1 MIIWQTWAYPTRS
14 NFTLRGQYTAP
25 RGKPVLHFIHGNSYS
40 GLTYLPLWEALYQ
53 DFDIF
58 LHDAQGHGDSDEGG
72 AFVGWNESA
81 ELALEVA
88 ASVLQPTYGN
98 VPVYGCG
105 HSFGGILTLLMSE
118 QQPALFD
125 ELVLLDP
132 ILFLPSMIVP
142 MRVLSALQLYAL
154 NPYAKRARR
163 RRSVWLDAQNAY
175 QGLHQ
180 RGMFRGWSDDAL
192 HAYVAHAMAAGEDG
206 QWQLKCSPARE
217 AEIFSSYARG
227 LWPYITK
234 RLAVPTH
241 VWGGQKTYPFVRKAL
256 AKWQQANQKVDLA
269 WLDGGHCFMLEQPQL
284 TANAVREK
292 LIRGTRPSLKT

>member
-1 MIIWQTWAYPTRS
+1 MISWQHWRYSSRYD
-14 NFTLRGQYTAP
+14 FTLRGQYTSP

-40 GLTYLPLWEALYQ
+40 GLTYLPLWQALYEH
-53 DFDIF
+53 FDIF

-81 ELALEVA
+81 ELAVEVTEK
-88 ASVLQPTYGN
+88 VMKPLYGQ

-105 HSFGGILTLLMSE
+105 HSFGGILTLLMS
-118 QQPALFD
+118 QQRPALFN
-125 ELVLLDP
+125 ELALLDP

-142 MRVLSALQLYAL
+142 MRALSALQLYAL

-163 RRSVWLDAQNAY
+163 RRSVWQNAGHAY

-180 RGMFRGWSDDAL
+180 RGMFKGWDEQAL
-192 HAYVAHAMAAGEDG
+192 HAYVDHAMHAGDDG

-227 LWPYITK
+227 LWPYIT
-234 RLAVPTH
+234 RELAVPTH
-241 VWGGQKTYPFVRKAL
+241 VWGGQQTYPFVHKAL
-256 AKWQQANQKVDLA
+256 AKWQQSNDKVDLA
-269 WLDGGHCFMLEQPQL
+269 WVDGGHCFMLEHPQA
-284 TANAVREK
+284 TAE
-292 LIRGTRPSLKT
+292 LIRAKLLAGDEPD